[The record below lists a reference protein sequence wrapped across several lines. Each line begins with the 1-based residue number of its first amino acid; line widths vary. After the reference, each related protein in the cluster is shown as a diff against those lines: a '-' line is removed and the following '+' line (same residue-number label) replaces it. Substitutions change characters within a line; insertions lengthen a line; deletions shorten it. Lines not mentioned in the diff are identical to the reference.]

1 MVMQLKELFT
11 PDCTHSSSTSREIP
25 ASVVIKHSMVAMQGL
40 IMPAPL
46 QQAPMRTGLPC
57 TTNSMAII
65 FSFVSLVI
73 TAWATSCPLSRESP
87 SANSGNFG

>member
-1 MVMQLKELFT
+1 M
-11 PDCTHSSSTSREIP
+11 P

-46 QQAPMRTGLPC
+46 QQAPMLTGLPC
-57 TTNSMAII
+57 TMNSMAII

-73 TAWATSCPLSRESP
+73 TACATSCPLSRERP
-87 SANSGNFG
+87 SASSGNFG